1 MRVKLEGLSAH
12 RWAQFE
18 SIKFSLFIH
27 LLHMDKT
34 ETLQNQSIFVTAQL
48 PEHALRIK
56 GALNIHKCA
65 LTVDDPS

>member
-1 MRVKLEGLSAH
+1 MKVLNSV
-12 RWAQFE
+12 FS
-18 SIKFSLFIH
+18 SIS
-27 LLHMDKT
+27 
-34 ETLQNQSIFVTAQL
+34 SIWIRLKHFRTKVFFVTAQL